1 MSIGKL
7 GTAAALTP
15 ERGNR
20 YRRAYPAKHSG
31 GQKKAARGQCIASGR
46 YIYRTLP
53 YDARPMAGYMACR
66 LLRGQEVSDAENVP
80 RTSEHSY
87 KTRSR
92 RVEDFRD
99 DAEGDTA
106 FL

>member
-15 ERGNR
+15 ETNTEERIRQNT
-20 YRRAYPAKHSG
+20 SG

-92 RVEDFRD
+92 RVEDFRA